1 MGAAASRLSAMVED
15 SGARQTDGFSPPAVA
30 AYGHAFS
37 FMLCGGAEGAAVD
50 WATEVGL
57 ANALRRE

>member
-1 MGAAASRLSAMVED
+1 
-15 SGARQTDGFSPPAVA
+15 VA

-57 ANALRRE
+57 ANADMSSPGGRSWRA